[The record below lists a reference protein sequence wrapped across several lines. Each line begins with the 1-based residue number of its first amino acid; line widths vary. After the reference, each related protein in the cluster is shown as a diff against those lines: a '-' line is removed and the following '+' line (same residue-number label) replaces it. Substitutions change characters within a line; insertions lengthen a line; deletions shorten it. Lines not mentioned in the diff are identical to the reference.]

1 MQQAQS
7 SHRHGER
14 LRAWGQVAL
23 EAVYN
28 YLEKLPP
35 GEELS
40 AVSLSWG
47 KDEGRTDQ
55 AEADECDKWMKR
67 LLEKVC
73 LAHLQLLC

>member
-7 SHRHGER
+7 SHQHGER

-28 YLEKLPP
+28 YLAKLPP

-47 KDEGRTDQ
+47 KDEARTTR
-55 AEADECDKWMKR
+55 AEADECDKWMKA

-73 LAHLQLLC
+73 LAL